1 MRYTSA
7 LLLVGVII
15 FFMPACKVGAMRAD
29 VPAYISNATEE
40 SRAELLRVVRE
51 ALNGSDVTIAD
62 NALTDGSLLIIE
74 PKHLTGRDFR
84 RPEHFRLM
92 LSDSHCILVHQET
105 EARVKLTQTECRAE

>member
-7 LLLVGVII
+7 LLLVGLIL
-15 FFMPACKVGAMRAD
+15 FTPACKVGATRAD
-29 VPAYISNATEE
+29 VPAYITNATEE

-51 ALNGSDVTIAD
+51 ALNNSDVTIAD

-92 LSDSHCILVHQET
+92 LGGSHCVLVHQET
-105 EARVKLTQTECRAE
+105 EARAKLTQTECRAE